1 MYALCLVSCSIKT
14 DRTACP
20 GLVCLTARGGDED
33 LMQVYASGVSSCYE
47 GQMSKDGETAG
58 LSFDIERGAVLLN
71 VMSGLHSCSLED
83 DKVLIEPGEEMD
95 EIYAYSDSIGVYS
108 DLVEVACTLHKQ
120 FAQLY
125 LTIIESETSTYP
137 FYVKVKGNVCGM
149 DRYSLS
155 PVRGAFSRMIHP
167 VREYAFAIDDT
178 LYSSYGENRV
188 REVDGNREEFSLLP
202 VLTAVRQNQ
211 DSLELEFYDKDFT
224 KADSAPVDI
233 LALGDYIKASGYDW
247 TSEDLQDLYV
257 NVDYSDAGVSVRI
270 RDWEKIEL

>member
-83 DKVLIEPGEEMD
+83 DKVLIEQGEEMD

-137 FYVKVKGNVCGM
+137 FYVKIKGNVCGM

-167 VREYAFAIDDT
+167 VIGEYHKIC
-178 LYSSYGENRV
+178 
-188 REVDGNREEFSLLP
+188 LP
-202 VLTAVRQNQ
+202 RQED

-224 KADSAPVDI
+224 KADGAPVDK

-270 RDWEKIEL
+270 CDWEKIEL